1 MTDYSEEEK
10 IEMLRKWW
18 AENGTSLVVAVLL
31 AVAALVGW
39 RQWQVHQA
47 QTAAQA
53 SVIYQG
59 MLDAVSAA
67 QAKPDSK
74 VEMEKARAGAEKLIS
89 DYDGSAYADYGRLLL
104 ARLAVE
110 NADYD
115 KAAEQL
121 QQVIKA
127 PASDTIKWVA
137 TLRLA
142 RLDVQ
147 KGDLDAAE
155 KLISG
160 KLPEA
165 FAGQAGELKGD
176 ILVARKDL
184 DGARKAYTEALDKM
198 QTDAHKRLVQMKIQ
212 DLAPAS

>member
-31 AVAALVGW
+31 AVAALIGW